1 MKKNTS
7 ILWQTCAAFAAVALL
22 AVGCSE
28 EEPGSEL
35 MAPYCQVNAN
45 EVTVTRTTA
54 TLTGLIE
61 AANPASIKE
70 YGFRYSTSSTLN
82 KDDKTTV
89 TVKLGESLEGSGS
102 VQTLIKDL
110 SPNTTYYYCLY
121 TSTGVSESVSKGEN
135 YFRTAETSSPIFTE
149 LVKDSI
155 GENFA
160 RIKCSVEEIGDTYLM
175 EYGVA
180 YKKLKDKTFVSIPA
194 DTLDNEA
201 TRSFT
206 VELSELDPST
216 QYVIRAY
223 AKNSSDKD
231 ANTGV
236 REGYSVNDTIT
247 TENLLAAE
255 IEGYEPSEVLSTSA
269 KISGQVLGAAGS
281 GGKVEEIGVCYSETN
296 EYPVWT
302 DSKVVIEGTDLKK
315 VYTATL
321 TGLKEYTQYY
331 ARMYAKNIVDGKERY
346 GYGEVQM
353 FTTTGLKKPELK
365 YGEESIMSSTPT
377 SLTVA
382 AVITNYDEAA
392 LIEKGFLWSLT
403 TGEITLEE
411 AEAANTKLVV
421 TDGGKSFSATITGLE
436 IDKGYY
442 VRPYAVYQSPENQ
455 QVGYPG
461 WTRSFWTQSFRAPD
475 LDRPMV
481 EDVTATTA
489 KLTGRI
495 SVAGNTAIVKC
506 GFFLKATGTWNDF
519 SLEDSDLQVEADE
532 NFTAT
537 ITGLNPNVAYKVRSY
552 AVCRLGDREE
562 TVSGR
567 MDSFDTKQMEGIAF
581 SDVRTSN
588 TIYSISISARLGVT
602 AGEVQEK
609 GFCWNLDDDGAP
621 ILENCLGS
629 QQGVDNADGTYALTI
644 SDLLPLTQYRIRS
657 YAKVKVGDQL
667 MTFYSGGN
675 SSVRTAEFNN
685 STSQIMWTEG
695 DTYFTTTFEM
705 PSEATGIEEYGL
717 YWKSET
723 ENDDAARQVKATNV
737 GNQYTISLTGLT
749 PGTRYN
755 LKEYVVVGGQ
765 TYTWSSFTQ
774 TIRARRVPTQ
784 EDNQSPDIKN

>member
-89 TVKLGESLEGSGS
+89 TVKLGESLEASGS

-121 TSTGVSESVSKGEN
+121 TSTGVSESVSTGEN

-155 GENFA
+155 GENYA
-160 RIKCSVEEIGDTYLM
+160 RIRCSVEEIGDTYLL

-180 YKKLKDKTFVSIPA
+180 YKKLKDKTFVSIQA

-206 VELSELDPST
+206 VELSDLDPST

-223 AKNSSDKD
+223 AKNSSDTD

-281 GGKVEEIGVCYSETN
+281 SGKVEEIGVCYSETN

-353 FTTTGLKKPELK
+353 FTTTGLKKPDVQF
-365 YGEESIMSSTPT
+365 GEENTSDATSFTMS
-377 SLTVA
+377 
-382 AVITNYDEAA
+382 AVINNYDEAA
-392 LIEKGFLWSLT
+392 LVEKGFIWSLT
-403 TGEITLEE
+403 NGEITLEE
-411 AEAANTKLVV
+411 AEKNNTKLVV
-421 TDGGKSFSATITGLE
+421 TDGGKTYTGHIVGLPVGTSYFVRAYAVYRSSENEQIGYSGAYNMYTLSFDPAYVQSVERQDLTSLSVKLVGKVGRNGTGTIVKRGFVLSTDNSMDVTLENCQMKIEAGEDFTEQVTGLLPNTT
-436 IDKGYY
+436 YY
-442 VRPYAVYQSPENQ
+442 VRAYVVCELGDKQQTVYSWND
-455 QVGYPG
+455 
-461 WTRSFWTQSFRAPD
+461 SFMTPQFEGITFGNNIH
-475 LDRPMV
+475 LDYV
-481 EDVTATTA
+481 
-489 KLTGRI
+489 
-495 SVAGNTAIVKC
+495 
-506 GFFLKATGTWNDF
+506 KAT
-519 SLEDSDLQVEADE
+519 SIQLS
-532 NFTAT
+532 
-537 ITGLNPNVAYKVRSY
+537 
-552 AVCRLGDREE
+552 
-562 TVSGR
+562 
-567 MDSFDTKQMEGIAF
+567 
-581 SDVRTSN
+581 TS
-588 TIYSISISARLGVT
+588 IVVT
-602 AGEVQEK
+602 EGEVIEK
-609 GFCWNLDDDGAP
+609 GICWMERPSSGEWIAP
-621 ILENCLGS
+621 TLENCTGY
-629 QQGVDNADGTYALTI
+629 QEAEGTDFVVT
-644 SDLLPLTQYRIRS
+644 
-657 YAKVKVGDQL
+657 
-667 MTFYSGGN
+667 M
-675 SSVRTAEFNN
+675 
-685 STSQIMWTEG
+685 
-695 DTYFTTTFEM
+695 
-705 PSEATGIEEYGL
+705 
-717 YWKSET
+717 
-723 ENDDAARQVKATNV
+723 
-737 GNQYTISLTGLT
+737 TGLT
-749 PGTRYN
+749 PCT
-755 LKEYVVVGGQ
+755 EYYHRPYVKIKVEAQTFVVYSDNFVTSTAGINVDSYSETVARH
-765 TYTWSSFTQ
+765 TYTSCFTVHYEGGDLTEYGFYWTTNPDEQ
-774 TIRARRVPTQ
+774 TPATKKSAALADGQYTLTLDGLTEGTTYYLRAYYIIDGVTYTERNSRQFTTKRTPAQ
-784 EDNQSPDIKN
+784 GDNQSPDIKN

>member
-35 MAPYCQVNAN
+35 MAPYCHVNAN

-54 TLTGLIE
+54 TLTGQIE

-89 TVKLGESLEGSGS
+89 TVKLGDSLEGSGS

-121 TSTGVSESVSKGEN
+121 TSTGVSESVSTGEN

-160 RIKCSVEEIGDTYLM
+160 RIRCSVEEIGDTYLL

-194 DTLDNEA
+194 DTLDDEA

-206 VELSELDPST
+206 VELSELDPAT

-223 AKNSSDKD
+223 AKNSSDTD

-353 FTTTGLKKPELK
+353 FTTTGLKKPDVQF
-365 YGEESIMSSTPT
+365 GEENTSDATSFTMS
-377 SLTVA
+377 
-382 AVITNYDEAA
+382 AVINNYDEAA
-392 LIEKGFLWSLT
+392 LVEKGFIWSLT
-403 TGEITLEE
+403 NGEITLEE
-411 AEAANTKLVV
+411 AEKNNTKLVV
-421 TDGGKSFSATITGLE
+421 TDGGKTYTGHIVGLPVGTSYFVRAYAVYRSSENEQIGYSGAYNMYTLSFDPAYVQSVERQDLTALSVKLVGKVGSNGTGTIVKRGFVLSTDNSMDVTLENCQMKIEAGEDFTEQVTGLLPNTT
-436 IDKGYY
+436 YY
-442 VRPYAVYQSPENQ
+442 VRAYVVCELGDKQQTVYSWND
-455 QVGYPG
+455 
-461 WTRSFWTQSFRAPD
+461 SFMTPQF
-475 LDRPMV
+475 
-481 EDVTATTA
+481 EGITF
-489 KLTGRI
+489 
-495 SVAGNTAIVKC
+495 GNTNWDYV
-506 GFFLKATGTWNDF
+506 KAT
-519 SLEDSDLQVEADE
+519 
-532 NFTAT
+532 
-537 ITGLNPNVAYKVRSY
+537 
-552 AVCRLGDREE
+552 
-562 TVSGR
+562 
-567 MDSFDTKQMEGIAF
+567 
-581 SDVRTSN
+581 
-588 TIYSISISARLGVT
+588 SIQLSTMIVVT
-602 AGEVQEK
+602 AGEVIEK
-609 GFCWNLDDDGAP
+609 GVCWIGRSSTGEWVDP
-621 ILENCLGS
+621 TLENCMGY
-629 QQGVDNADGTYALTI
+629 QKAEGTDFVVT
-644 SDLLPLTQYRIRS
+644 
-657 YAKVKVGDQL
+657 
-667 MTFYSGGN
+667 M
-675 SSVRTAEFNN
+675 
-685 STSQIMWTEG
+685 
-695 DTYFTTTFEM
+695 
-705 PSEATGIEEYGL
+705 
-717 YWKSET
+717 
-723 ENDDAARQVKATNV
+723 
-737 GNQYTISLTGLT
+737 TGLT
-749 PGTRYN
+749 PST
-755 LKEYVVVGGQ
+755 EYTYRHYVKMQVEAQTFMVYSYVSSISTAGLSVSEVSQTITNQ
-765 TYTWSSFTQ
+765 TYAYCFRVNYEGGDLTEYGFYWTTNPDEQTPATKKAATLADGQYTLTLDGLAEGTTYYLRAYYVIDGVTYTEHNRREFTTKRTPAQ
-774 TIRARRVPTQ
+774 G
-784 EDNQSPDIKN
+784 DNQSPDIKN

>member
-54 TLTGLIE
+54 TLTGQIE

-121 TSTGVSESVSKGEN
+121 TSTGVSESVSTGEN

-160 RIKCSVEEIGDTYLM
+160 RIRCSVEEIGDTYLL

-194 DTLDNEA
+194 DTLDDEA

-223 AKNSSDKD
+223 AKNSSDTD

-353 FTTTGLKKPELK
+353 FTTTGLKKPDVQF
-365 YGEESIMSSTPT
+365 GEENTSDATSFTMS
-377 SLTVA
+377 
-382 AVITNYDEAA
+382 AVINNYDEAA
-392 LIEKGFLWSLT
+392 LVEKGFIWSLT
-403 TGEITLEE
+403 NGEITLEE
-411 AEAANTKLVV
+411 AEKNNTKLVV
-421 TDGGKSFSATITGLE
+421 TDGGKTYTGHIVGLPVGTSYFVRAYAVYRSSENEQIGYSGAYNMYTLSFDPAYVQSVERQDLTALSVKLVGKVGSNGTGTIVKRGFVLSTDNSMDVTLENCQMKIEAGEDFTEQVTGLLPNTT
-436 IDKGYY
+436 YY
-442 VRPYAVYQSPENQ
+442 VRAYVVCELGDKQQTVYSWND
-455 QVGYPG
+455 
-461 WTRSFWTQSFRAPD
+461 SFMTPQF
-475 LDRPMV
+475 
-481 EDVTATTA
+481 EGITF
-489 KLTGRI
+489 
-495 SVAGNTAIVKC
+495 GNTNLDYV
-506 GFFLKATGTWNDF
+506 KAT
-519 SLEDSDLQVEADE
+519 SIQLS
-532 NFTAT
+532 
-537 ITGLNPNVAYKVRSY
+537 
-552 AVCRLGDREE
+552 
-562 TVSGR
+562 
-567 MDSFDTKQMEGIAF
+567 TKI
-581 SDVRTSN
+581 V
-588 TIYSISISARLGVT
+588 VT
-602 AGEVQEK
+602 AGEVIEK
-609 GFCWNLDDDGAP
+609 GVCWIGRSSTGEWIAP
-621 ILENCLGS
+621 TLENCMGY
-629 QQGVDNADGTYALTI
+629 QKAEGTDFVVT
-644 SDLLPLTQYRIRS
+644 
-657 YAKVKVGDQL
+657 
-667 MTFYSGGN
+667 M
-675 SSVRTAEFNN
+675 
-685 STSQIMWTEG
+685 
-695 DTYFTTTFEM
+695 
-705 PSEATGIEEYGL
+705 
-717 YWKSET
+717 
-723 ENDDAARQVKATNV
+723 
-737 GNQYTISLTGLT
+737 TGLT
-749 PGTRYN
+749 PCT
-755 LKEYVVVGGQ
+755 EYYYRPYVKIKVEAQTFVVYSDNFVTSTAGINVDSYSETVAHH
-765 TYTWSSFTQ
+765 TYTSCFTVNYEGGDLTEYGFYWTTNPDEQ
-774 TIRARRVPTQ
+774 TPATKKAATLADGQYTLTLDGLAEGTTYYLRAYYVIDGVTYTERNGREFTTKRTPAQ
-784 EDNQSPDIKN
+784 GDNQSPDIKN